1 MEEPIPEPPAK
12 PIPLF
17 SQEQFVNSDTESL
30 LKMTGVI
37 SSVPKALTAA
47 ELIEINR
54 SRVFD
59 CLRLGVTKEQTAQL
73 LAADPR
79 NTKALSSR
87 TIMRDLNR
95 VVGDWK
101 VLTRQ
106 QQPLSPALMPRA
118 GGAGSRSHEVQS
130 EPQSNRQALLDH
142 DYNEGDVL

>member
-1 MEEPIPEPPAK
+1 MEEPIPNPPTK
-12 PIPLF
+12 NLSLF
-17 SQEQFVNSDTESL
+17 SEEQFVHSDTESL
-30 LKMTGVI
+30 LKMAGVI
-37 SSVPKALTAA
+37 SSAPKALTAS
-47 ELIEINR
+47 ELIELNR
-54 SRVFD
+54 TKVFD
-59 CLRLGVTKEQTAQL
+59 CVRLGVSKEQTATL

-106 QQPLSPALMPRA
+106 LQNSSLGLSPKTDGARSRDHDVHPEPR
-118 GGAGSRSHEVQS
+118 
-130 EPQSNRQALLDH
+130 SNRQAFLDQ

>member
-1 MEEPIPEPPAK
+1 MEEPIADPPVK
-12 PIPLF
+12 VLSPL

-30 LKMTGVI
+30 LKMTGII
-37 SSVPKALTAA
+37 SSAPKALTAA
-47 ELIEINR
+47 ELIEINKLK
-54 SRVFD
+54 VLD
-59 CLRLGVTKEQTAQL
+59 CVRLGVSKEQTATL
-73 LAADPR
+73 IASDPR

-106 QQPLSPALMPRA
+106 HQNTSLGISPRTEGEGPRRQDVPSEQQSKRRA
-118 GGAGSRSHEVQS
+118 F
-130 EPQSNRQALLDH
+130 LDH

>member
-1 MEEPIPEPPAK
+1 MEEPIADPPVK
-12 PIPLF
+12 SLPPL

-30 LKMTGVI
+30 LKITGII
-37 SSVPKALTAA
+37 SSDPKALTAV
-47 ELIEINR
+47 ELIEINK
-54 SRVFD
+54 SKVLD
-59 CLRLGVTKEQTAQL
+59 CVRLGVSKEQTATL
-73 LAADPR
+73 ISADPR

-106 QQPLSPALMPRA
+106 QQTPSPAHMARP
-118 GGAGSRSHEVQS
+118 GGAGSRRNEVQS
-130 EPQSNRQALLDH
+130 EPRPNRQTLLDH